1 MMANLIANHSI
12 MLKLALSLLLGI
24 LIGMERQYK
33 QRHTGL
39 VTHALVALGAA
50 SYASLPGALGL
61 ELDLRMGSQ
70 VVTGIGFLGAGL
82 IMRDGT
88 SIRGLSTAATVWS
101 TGAVGVFVGYGFLL
115 LAVETTLF
123 VILSNILLPRLA
135 LHVAG
140 YSSLPANNKKVYFV
154 KIQCDLQKS
163 DVVKSSVVQAIA
175 LKNLR
180 LMSMDSDIDEQK
192 GISEIHVSV
201 ISEKGEERS
210 IDALIGF
217 LAMKE
222 IVHFVGR
229 EADV

>member
-1 MMANLIANHSI
+1 MMADLIAAHSI
-12 MLKLALSLLLGI
+12 MLKLALSLLLG
-24 LIGMERQYK
+24 LMIGVERQYK

-88 SIRGLSTAATVWS
+88 SIKGLSTAATVWS

-115 LAVETTLF
+115 LAAETTLF
-123 VILSNILLPRLA
+123 VILSNIFLPRLA

-140 YSSLPANNKKVYFV
+140 YSALPADSERIYLI

-163 DVVKSSVVQAIA
+163 DVVKSSVIQAVA
-175 LKNLR
+175 MKNLR
-180 LMSMDSDIDEQK
+180 LMSMDSDTNGDK
-192 GISEIHVSV
+192 GLSEIHVSV
-201 ISEKGEERS
+201 APEKGEEKS

-229 EADV
+229 ETDI

>member
-1 MMANLIANHSI
+1 MMANLIAAHSI

-24 LIGMERQYK
+24 LIGVERQYK

-88 SIRGLSTAATVWS
+88 SIKGLSTAATVWS

-135 LHVAG
+135 RYVTG
-140 YSSLPANNKKVYFV
+140 YSSLPADNEKIYFV
-154 KIQCDLQKS
+154 KIQCDLQKV
-163 DVVKSSVVQAIA
+163 DIVKSSIVQAIA

-180 LMSMDSDIDEQK
+180 LMSMDSDTYEEK
-192 GISEIHVSV
+192 GISEINVSV
-201 ISEKGEERS
+201 ISAKGEEKS

-229 EADV
+229 EADI

>member
-1 MMANLIANHSI
+1 MANLIAAHSI
-12 MLKLALSLLLGI
+12 TLKLALSLLLGL
-24 LIGMERQYK
+24 LIGVERQYK

-123 VILSNILLPRLA
+123 VILSNVLLPRLA
-135 LHVAG
+135 LYVGG
-140 YSSLPANNKKVYFV
+140 YSSLPADNEKIYFI
-154 KIQCDLQKS
+154 KIQCDLQKA
-163 DVVKSSVVQAIA
+163 DIIRSSIVQAIE

-180 LMSMDSDIDEQK
+180 LMSMDSDVDEGK
-192 GISEIHVSV
+192 DISEIRVSV
-201 ISEKGEERS
+201 LSEKGEERS

-229 EADV
+229 EADI